1 MKNEYE
7 EKEKKNKK
15 EEEEANTKTKRIK
28 RRRKKKKRWKKK
40 EKKKKK
46 KKKKISKLS
55 KVDVLKVGHHGSS
68 TSTAEAFLKKVDPTY
83 AVILCGIDNKYG
95 HPHRE
100 TMAKLQGIEVH
111 RSDECGDIIFKS
123 TGNGVVTSCNV
134 GSYIPGSDK
143 ELNTTN
149 SSNTSSNADASYEAD
164 ANTELEKKEPVVGS
178 TEVVY
183 WTPNGKS

>member
-1 MKNEYE
+1 MLV
-7 EKEKKNKK
+7 
-15 EEEEANTKTKRIK
+15 R
-28 RRRKKKKRWKKK
+28 
-40 EKKKKK
+40 
-46 KKKKISKLS
+46 S
-55 KVDVLKVGHHGSS
+55 
-68 TSTAEAFLKKVDPTY
+68 STAEAFLKKVDPTY

-183 WTPNGKS
+183 WTPNGKSYHTTESCSTLSRSKTILSGTISESGKFDPCDKCH